1 MNHAELIVGSKEL
14 LETLSRT
21 AASLIKSDGT
31 TCIHLMHDIGHTED
45 DEYENNLEIAK
56 SDAKLVQMPTT
67 FNEPYFKER
76 WNIAQLSVKVVAELK
91 QAEKQLFDM
100 LAAKIG
106 QSNVLLSASSDW
118 AKENDQ
124 HTFIE
129 LLAYYRNNVLA
140 VNPTNIKAI
149 RSAASTYDRSSTFE
163 ENAANLVLHISA
175 LQPYD
180 MTTQFQKIELLK
192 MLIDGMPMQQRAF
205 GHYCQANPRFHKQTL
220 EGAIK
225 YISRELKNNS
235 TDHIEQ
241 VSSTNSILHEEVME
255 LNAMLIQ
262 NQALQ
267 EARINQLQA
276 AMNVNTAA
284 TASTPRGPKPP
295 TTKYC
300 HLHGSNNT
308 HDGTE
313 CKKMGSTGF
322 TMKGK
327 AVTQAMINNRV
338 PGAVVDGVAGKM

>member
-1 MNHAELIVGSKEL
+1 MNHAELIVESKEV
-14 LETLSRT
+14 LETLSIT
-21 AASLIKSDGT
+21 AASFIKSDGN
-31 TCIHLMHDIGHTED
+31 TCIHLMHDIGSTED
-45 DEYENNLEIAK
+45 EEYENNLEIAK
-56 SDAKLVQMPTT
+56 SDAKVVQMPTKLD
-67 FNEPYFKER
+67 EPLFKER
-76 WNIAQLSVKVVAELK
+76 CYIAQLSIKVVAELR
-91 QAEKQLFDM
+91 QAEAQLFTL
-100 LAAKIG
+100 LAG
-106 QSNVLLSASSDW
+106 RMGPSNVLLSASSEW
-118 AKENDQ
+118 AKENNQ

-129 LLAYYRNNVLA
+129 LLAYYRNYVLA

-149 RSAASTYDRSSTFE
+149 KAAASIYDRSKSFD
-163 ENAANLVLHISA
+163 ENAATFVLRVSA
-175 LQPYD
+175 IQPYD
-180 MTTQFQKIELLK
+180 VTTQYQKIELLK
-192 MLIDGMPMQQRAF
+192 TLFNGMPMQQRAF
-205 GHYCQANPRFHKQTL
+205 DHYCQATPKFNKQTL

-225 YISRELKNNS
+225 FMSRELKNNS
-235 TDHIEQ
+235 SDHFEQ
-241 VSSTNSILHEEVME
+241 ALSTNSIQHEEMME
-255 LNAMLIQ
+255 MNAMLIQ

-267 EARINQLQA
+267 EARINQLTA

-284 TASTPRGPKPP
+284 MASVPRPKPP